1 MLTQADKEVFVDIS
15 RIIKM
20 MPQSMVEK
28 INPNFIKFID
38 ENKDSEYTSYIDI
51 NKPLKEQEL
60 NEQTKTYLA
69 LIYRD
74 FLCDKEER
82 ELLIKKE
89 KIEIEK
95 EEARKR
101 EKYKIDFEKNNSKKE
116 DEQLAIVEFKKESFI
131 KKIFNRIRK
140 ILKKG

>member
-1 MLTQADKEVFVDIS
+1 MLTQEDKEVFVDIS

-20 MPQSMVEK
+20 MPQSMVDK
-28 INPNFIKFID
+28 INPNFIKFIN
-38 ENKDSEYTSYIDI
+38 ENKDSKYTSYIDI

-60 NEQTKTYLA
+60 NEKTKIYLA

-74 FLCDKEER
+74 FLCDNEER

-101 EKYKIDFEKNNSKKE
+101 EKYRSDFEKNN
-116 DEQLAIVEFKKESFI
+116 FKKEEELALLEVKKENFI
-131 KKIFNRIRK
+131 KRIFKRIRSFFV
-140 ILKKG
+140 